1 MTWDALQREMLGAL
15 GHTLYVICDSPAT
28 REQDA
33 ACEAIPERNERDRS
47 MLDRPARDRNATSP
61 DSLLRALL
69 RAANLGED
77 NVPSLQSQL
86 PPLHTLAGNA
96 NAKRAL
102 WPMLRALRAV
112 PDAK

>member
-1 MTWDALQREMLGAL
+1 MTWDALQREVLATL
-15 GHTLYVICDSPAT
+15 GHTLYVVGDSPAT
-28 REQDA
+28 REKHDVG
-33 ACEAIPERNERDRS
+33 ETMPERS
-47 MLDRPARDRNATSP
+47 MLNRPAMDRNAASP
-61 DSLLRALL
+61 NALLCALL

-86 PPLHTLAGNA
+86 PPLNTLAGNA